1 MKSYL
6 LTLLGAALAVTL
18 VGLLSPK
25 GEGGGMEK
33 HLRLICA
40 LFLICVLISPLSGA
54 IDQIREMFDGIHEIP
69 GIGNTAQDGY
79 REQMQQ
85 AADAASRQYFSD
97 MLTQTL
103 EQKFSIAMGDVR
115 CSVAWD
121 TVNGTLQPTQVT
133 VLLSGRAIWMSPREI
148 ESFVSDLLGCIC
160 TVAIESK

>member
-6 LTLLGAALAVTL
+6 LTLLGASLAVTL

-40 LFLICVLISPLSGA
+40 LFLIFVLISPLSDA
-54 IDQIREMFDGIHEIP
+54 INDIRALIDGKYEITE
-69 GIGNTAQDGY
+69 IGESAPDGY

-115 CSVAWD
+115 CSVIWD
-121 TVNGTLQPTQVT
+121 TVNGALQPTQVT
-133 VLLSGRAIWMSPREI
+133 VLLSGKAIWKSPRDI
-148 ESFVSDLLGCIC
+148 ESFVSDLVGCIC